1 MAELDES
8 SFESKYNNAGTGL
21 YRTGQSR
28 GIGSDDHRSLV
39 TDVKDSVLFTSKL
52 LTNTS
57 VVTTGG
63 TITLGFANT
72 RDRIFYGASS
82 FSTSKEIALSND
94 SNAKR
99 LTFIFEITD
108 TAAILTFPSSFRMSD
123 AMWGANGAYTW
134 QALDVGTYKAKAEF
148 DGTLWYLDMFGPYGF
163 IT

>member
-1 MAELDES
+1 MAT
-8 SFESKYNNAGTGL
+8 YNITQFKSLFGLSGTVFPDNT
-21 YRTGQSR
+21 TGQISEEDMR
-28 GIGSDDHRSLV
+28 QFGEDIADSLLFNSD
-39 TDVKDSVLFTSKL
+39 L

-57 VVTTGG
+57 VVTTSG
-63 TITLGFANT
+63 TITLNFANT
-72 RDRIFYGASS
+72 RDRIFYGATS
-82 FSTSKEIALSND
+82 FSTTKTIALSND
-94 SNAKR
+94 SLAKR
-99 LTFIFEITD
+99 LTFIFQITD